1 MVLVEKKKKK
11 GIWIYVVYNPY
22 EDFEGEMKQM
32 WVEIDDILDKQAG
45 KAATEITT

>member
-22 EDFEGEMKQM
+22 EDFEGEMKQ
-32 WVEIDDILDKQAG
+32 IDVGRDR
-45 KAATEITT
+45 